1 VEGGNGDDG
10 GRKCV
15 ETAATQSAA
24 WTRSGKRKG
33 ACDARVA
40 VVEESE
46 GEKKRGERDG
56 VERLSFERRRGE
68 AGEGGGRLGAT
79 CGQEKE
85 WRGGLGCGATWA
97 GTTWARRLQ
106 AAQTR
111 TNRTSNTRCRGGA
124 RRDGITCSVVQAT
137 RQEQIGPAK
146 GG

>member
-15 ETAATQSAA
+15 ETAATQSAV

-56 VERLSFERRRGE
+56 VERLSFERRRGRGGWGS
-68 AGEGGGRLGAT
+68 ARCHVWTGEGVERGAGVRSHVGRHNM
-79 CGQEKE
+79 
-85 WRGGLGCGATWA
+85 
-97 GTTWARRLQ
+97 GTEAPGRSDK
-106 AAQTR
+106 
-111 TNRTSNTRCRGGA
+111 N
-124 RRDGITCSVVQAT
+124 
-137 RQEQIGPAK
+137 K
-146 GG
+146 